1 MSKQM
6 PQQVAGISTDQLKS
20 YIERIEDLEESKRE
34 VAEHIKDVFY
44 EAKSAGYDP
53 KIMRII
59 IRLRKMDKD
68 DVDEQETM
76 LSLYKQALGMEIA
89 A

>member
-1 MSKQM
+1 M
-6 PQQVAGISTDQLKS
+6 PEQVAGISSDQLKS
-20 YIERIEDLEESKRE
+20 FIERIEDLEENKRE

-53 KIMRII
+53 KIMRIVL
-59 IRLRKMDKD
+59 RQRKMDSEE
-68 DVDEQETM
+68 VNEQETM
-76 LSLYKQALGMEIA
+76 LDLYKQALGMSIA

>member
-1 MSKQM
+1 M
-6 PQQVAGISTDQLKS
+6 PEQVAGISSDQLKS
-20 YIERIEDLEESKRE
+20 FIERIEDLEESKRE

-53 KIMRII
+53 KIMRMV
-59 IRLRKMDKD
+59 IRQRKMDSEE
-68 DVDEQETM
+68 VNEQETM
-76 LSLYKQALGMEIA
+76 LDLYKQALGMSIA